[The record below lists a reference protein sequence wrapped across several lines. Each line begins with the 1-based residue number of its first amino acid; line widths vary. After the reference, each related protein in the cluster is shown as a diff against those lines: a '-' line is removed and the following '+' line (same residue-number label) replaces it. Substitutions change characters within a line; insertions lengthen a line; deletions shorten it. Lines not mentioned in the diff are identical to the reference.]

1 MEPAGSIPTVTPD
14 RKSPKFDSDLPPQD
28 VSHRQYPSKRR
39 VQQTVSYQDESV
51 CEYKSGGLK
60 SGYRNSSSGSVNNV
74 GDNGNCWLSAPNSE
88 NNGHQLNLN
97 MNGLNLHSYCN
108 RSYGYS
114 VRPVLAE

>member
-60 SGYRNSSSGSVNNV
+60 SGYRNSSSGSVRYVGKESNN
-74 GDNGNCWLSAPNSE
+74 WLSTPYSP
-88 NNGHQLNLN
+88 NNGYSLGLTR
-97 MNGLNLHSYCN
+97 NGLYLHSYCN